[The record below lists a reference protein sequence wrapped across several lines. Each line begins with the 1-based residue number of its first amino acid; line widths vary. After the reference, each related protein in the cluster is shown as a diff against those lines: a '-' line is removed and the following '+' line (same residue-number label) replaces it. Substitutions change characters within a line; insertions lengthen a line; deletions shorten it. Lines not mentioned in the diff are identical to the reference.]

1 MTLQFTVDPPSASS
15 SKPAP
20 VRRGSWVPI
29 RSLGPRHR
37 DRILRHLLALDEHDR
52 YLRFGYAAGNEQ
64 IAHYVRS
71 LDFERDEVFGIF
83 NRKLELI
90 GVAHLAC
97 GDGAGRDARGRV
109 AEFGVSVL
117 GRARGRG
124 LGARLF
130 DCAVLHARNR
140 GIGTLLIHA
149 LSENTAM
156 LRLVGR
162 AGAKVSRLGSESEAT
177 LQLPPDNLA
186 SHVDALV
193 EDRAAEIDYL
203 FKRQTHRIV
212 PAH

>member
-1 MTLQFTVDPPSASS
+1 VEPPSA
-15 SKPAP
+15 PASPSP
-20 VRRGSWVPI
+20 VRFRRWVPI

-37 DRILRHLLALDEHDR
+37 DRILRHLLTLGEHDR
-52 YLRFGYAAGNEQ
+52 YLRFGYAAGDEQ
-64 IAHYVRS
+64 IVHYVRS
-71 LDFERDEVFGIF
+71 IDFERDEVFGVF

-90 GVAHLAC
+90 GMAHLAC
-97 GDGAGRDARGRV
+97 GDDAGRDTHERV

-140 GIGTLLIHA
+140 GIGVLLIHA

-156 LRLVGR
+156 LRLVTR
-162 AGAKVSRLGSESEAT
+162 AGAKVVRLGSESEAT
-177 LQLPPDNLA
+177 LQLPPDSLA

-203 FKRQTHRIV
+203 FKRQTHRV
-212 PAH
+212 LPAH